1 MTARRY
7 HLEIQDQDGNLYC
20 HADIAAQRVS
30 HITARV
36 VANRTVRLEVA
47 GHLTAAAR
55 AHVDPNRPLYLHR
68 WPATNTTRPPVTQ
81 LVPVDWQ
88 RP

>member
-20 HADIAAQRVS
+20 HADLTAHRVS
-30 HITARV
+30 DITARI
-36 VANRTVRLEVA
+36 VANNTVRLEAAGQPTAVA
-47 GHLTAAAR
+47 V
-55 AHVDPNRPLYLHR
+55 AHAHPDQPLYLHR
-68 WPATNTTRPPVTQ
+68 WPATDTTRPPVTR

-88 RP
+88 QP